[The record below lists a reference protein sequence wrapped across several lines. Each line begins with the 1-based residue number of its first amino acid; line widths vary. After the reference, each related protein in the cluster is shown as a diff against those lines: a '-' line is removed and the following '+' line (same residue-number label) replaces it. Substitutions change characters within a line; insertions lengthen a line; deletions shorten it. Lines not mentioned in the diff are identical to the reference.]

1 MRNTTE
7 LQAAALENKAW
18 PFEEARKVVSRY
30 PDGFPEA
37 GVIFETGY
45 GPSGL
50 PHIGT
55 FGEVVR
61 TTMVRRAFETLCPGV
76 PTRLIAFSDDMDGLR
91 KVPHGIPQPELLAAN
106 LGKPLTQVPDPFG
119 THASFGAHNN
129 ARLQAFLDSF
139 GFQYDFL
146 SSTACYKAGMFD
158 AVLLRILERYDTVI
172 DVILPT
178 LGLERRATY
187 SPFLPIDP
195 VSGIVLQVP
204 IVARDIAAGTVSYIR
219 PGTNE
224 TTTVPVVGGACKLQ
238 WKVDWAMRWVA
249 LGIDYEMAGKDLIDS
264 VMLSGRITRVLG
276 AQPPAGFNYELFL
289 DAEGAKISKSK
300 GNGLTIEQWLDYGP
314 PESLALYMFQNPR
327 KAKRLHFD
335 VIPRAIDEYGDFLG
349 KYPDQP
355 IEQQLGNPVHHI
367 HESAPPVTDLSV
379 SFSLLLNLASVAATD
394 DPARLW
400 SYVSRQSPGTNP
412 ATHPALDALVVH
424 AARYAR
430 DFVVPTLVR
439 RAPDAREAA
448 ALRDLEARLAAVGED
463 ADAEA
468 YQFEVYEA
476 GKAAG
481 FENLRDWFKALYE
494 TLIGSS
500 QGPRMGGFIAL
511 YGVAATRALIATA
524 LARDDR

>member
-18 PFEEARKVVSRY
+18 PYEEARKLIARY
-30 PDGFPEA
+30 PDGFPSS

-91 KVPHGIPQPELLAAN
+91 KVPDGIPNPELLAAN
-106 LGKPLTQVPDPFG
+106 MGKPLTQVPDPFG

-129 ARLQAFLDSF
+129 ARLQAFLDGF
-139 GFQYDFL
+139 GFDYEFL
-146 SSTACYKAGMFD
+146 SSTACYRSGMFD
-158 AVLLRILERYDTVI
+158 AVLLRILERYDAVI
-172 DVILPT
+172 QVILPT
-178 LGLERRATY
+178 LGPERRATY
-187 SPFLPIDP
+187 APFLPIDP
-195 VSGIVLQVP
+195 ISGIVLQVP
-204 IVARDIAAGTVSYIR
+204 IVARDVAAGTVSYVR
-219 PGTNE
+219 PGTDE
-224 TTTVPVVGGACKLQ
+224 TVTVPVTGGACKLQ

-264 VMLSGRITRVLG
+264 VTLSGRITRVLG

-314 PESLALYMFQNPR
+314 PQSLALYMFQNPR

-349 KYPDQP
+349 KYPHQP

-367 HESAPPVTDLSV
+367 HEGAPPVANLPV
-379 SFSLLLNLASVAATD
+379 NFALLLNLASVAATD

-400 SYVSRQSPGTNP
+400 AYVRRQSPGTGP
-412 ATHPALDALVVH
+412 ATHPALDALVQH

-430 DFVVPTLVR
+430 DFVVPGLRR
-439 RAPDAREAA
+439 RAPDARETAG
-448 ALRDLEARLAAVGED
+448 LRDLDARLMAVGEG

-511 YGVAATRALIATA
+511 YGVEATRALIATA
-524 LARDDR
+524 LARDD